1 MISPKHDITKNG
13 SLNSL
18 IELEAENES
27 ETSVFNPK
35 KVVLQVTGVSEKAK
49 LYLGEELLEAKPD
62 KDITVD
68 LTSPVTF
75 KVVAENER
83 DVKF

>member
-1 MISPKHDITKNG
+1 M
-13 SLNSL
+13 
-18 IELEAENES
+18 
-27 ETSVFNPK
+27 
-35 KVVLQVTGVSEKAK
+35 VLQVTGVSEKAK

-83 DVKF
+83 DVKFYAVRLSMTQEIIWDNT